1 MDTTAPRT
9 GFGSPVRKDT
19 AREESQSTDPGD
31 RLRHIICTTCFPAFA
46 GTREAPHDAV
56 CVCGKPVRK
65 GDPRS
70 PQNAMQC
77 ILCNELLGH
86 HEATAHL

>member
-1 MDTTAPRT
+1 MLGTPT
-9 GFGSPVRKDT
+9 GFASSAPKAAPGE
-19 AREESQSTDPGD
+19 ASQVTDSAD
-31 RLRHIICTTCFPAFA
+31 RLRHIICTICYPAFA

-56 CVCGKPVRK
+56 CVCGRPVRK

-77 ILCNELLGH
+77 ILCDELLNH
-86 HEATAHL
+86 HNTTFHP